1 MKKKLLYILVGLLG
15 IYAILLIPDNS
26 TINIQSEGNS
36 KPFIWNQD
44 ERWEYLENTF
54 SAAREDIELN
64 TPGVIEIM
72 TSVINILLDELEEN
86 SFQPDDQRLEILLN
100 EFFEIAPIIAAQK
113 NQNPEFLGI
122 YNRARRIIKNESVNW
137 DVNKRETRDVL
148 YKTLYGMRAAVEE
161 VLLQSQEEIDP
172 VLYVKQEDS
181 ATPSTNILGIK
192 VHSGDLLVS
201 RGGAEVSA
209 LISRGNDYPGNF
221 SHVALIYVEEGTNI
235 PYLIEAHIE
244 RGVAIATLDEYI
256 KDRKLRF
263 MVLRP
268 RADLPQIV
276 ENPMLPHIAAKQVY
290 EEVQERHIPYD
301 FKMNFYDE
309 EAMFCSEV
317 GSYAYKNNGIQL
329 WQSES
334 TISSNGVVTLLNTF
348 GVENFVTQMPSD
360 LEYDPQLSVVAE
372 WRNEETLFDDH
383 LYNAVIDA
391 MLVCAEKGE
400 EIDFNPFMLPFVRV
414 MKAYSVLKNQFE
426 SEGPIPEGMSST
438 QALKSDA
445 FIVRHKEIKEETRRK
460 TEEFVEENGYTAPY
474 WELVELAEKTS
485 GCRRN

>member
-1 MKKKLLYILVGLLG
+1 MKKKLTYSFLG
-15 IYAILLIPDNS
+15 IIILYGLLLIPDNT
-26 TINIQSEGNS
+26 TINIESEGNS
-36 KPFIWNQD
+36 TPFIWNQD
-44 ERWEYLENTF
+44 ERWDFLETKF
-54 SAAREDIELN
+54 ALAKEEKEII
-64 TPGVIEIM
+64 TPGIVEALISDLHSIIDEIENRKPTSEDVIF
-72 TSVINILLDELEEN
+72 DEL
-86 SFQPDDQRLEILLN
+86 LLS
-100 EFFEIAPIIAAQK
+100 FFELSPIIAAQDE
-113 NQNPEFLGI
+113 QNPEFFEA
-122 YNRARRIIKNESVNW
+122 YNRSRRVIKELSTEW
-137 DVNKRETRDVL
+137 DISEKETRDLL

-161 VLLQSQEEIDP
+161 VLLQSDEPFDP
-172 VLYVKQEDS
+172 VLYVKDEDS
-181 ATPSTNILGIK
+181 ATPSTNILGIE

-244 RGVAIATLDEYI
+244 RGVAIATLEEYI

-268 RADLPQIV
+268 RIDLPEIE
-276 ENPMLPHIAAKQVY
+276 ENPMLPHIAAKEIF
-290 EEVQERHIPYD
+290 EEVQQRHIPYD
-301 FKMNFYDE
+301 FKMNFYDA

-334 TISSNGVVTLLNTF
+334 TISSDGVVTLLNTF

-372 WRNEETLFDDH
+372 WRNQESLFDDH

-391 MLVCAEKGE
+391 MLVCAEQGE
-400 EIDFNPFMLPFVRV
+400 EIDFNPFMLPFARV
-414 MKAYSVLKNQFE
+414 MKSYSWVKNQFE

-445 FIVRHKEIKEETRRK
+445 FIQRHKQLKEKTSTAVDSFIK
-460 TEEFVEENGYTAPY
+460 ENGYIPPY
-474 WELVELAEKTS
+474 WELVKLAEEES
-485 GCRRN
+485 GCKN